1 MKRLND
7 LIADKLSA
15 AMATM
20 TLFWLLLILDVAGA
34 IVDHPRN
41 VQAWLLWGVSILF
54 QSVALPVLAFVS
66 NKQAERTE
74 KVLRET
80 HDQVLS
86 EFKELK
92 YLHRA
97 HHAELV
103 ELKTLQAEIARL
115 AEHQG
120 SLIKWAEEVRKA
132 NIDLF
137 NRRNERRCDD

>member
-1 MKRLND
+1 MKRFND

-34 IVDHPRN
+34 IIDPPQN

-80 HDQVLS
+80 HDKVLE
-86 EFKELK
+86 EFNMIKE
-92 YLHRA
+92 
-97 HHAELV
+97 ELTLAREERD
-103 ELKTLQAEIARL
+103 ELRQIL
-115 AEHQG
+115 G
-120 SLIKWAEEVRKA
+120 EVHK
-132 NIDLF
+132 NTKGDVPIGL
-137 NRRNERRCDD
+137 

>member
-1 MKRLND
+1 MKKLND

-34 IVDHPRN
+34 IFDPPQN

-80 HDQVLS
+80 HDIAMAEMSMIKEELAIAREERDELRQVLT
-86 EFKELK
+86 EI
-92 YLHRA
+92 
-97 HHAELV
+97 HANTKGE
-103 ELKTLQAEIARL
+103 THA
-115 AEHQG
+115 
-120 SLIKWAEEVRKA
+120 
-132 NIDLF
+132 
-137 NRRNERRCDD
+137 